1 MINIVFDMDGVLFD
15 TQKIYC
21 RAWEEAA
28 GVLGIPDIGEPLRR
42 CIGMNRNDQEAILG
56 EFYSKDFPF
65 DDFYREKDLAFDRI
79 LSLRSRRDGK
89 RLGEKDLAFD
99 RILSLGVPLM
109 KGTREI
115 LEFLKKNGAK
125 VAIASSSRVGMVED
139 NLKNTGLTGFFDKI
153 VGGNLVTHSKPDP
166 EIYLKA
172 CELLGVKPEE
182 TFAVE
187 DSYNGIRAASA
198 AGMKVIMVPDVQ
210 PPTEETDALIYGKFD
225 SLLDFMNYLD
235 KEEG

>member
-79 LSLRSRRDGK
+79 LSL
-89 RLGEKDLAFD
+89 
-99 RILSLGVPLM
+99 GVPLM

-125 VAIASSSRVGMVED
+125 VAIASSSRVGMVEE

-187 DSYNGIRAASA
+187 DSYNGIRAASSA
-198 AGMKVIMVPDVQ
+198 RMKVIMVPDVQ

>member
-79 LSLRSRRDGK
+79 LSL
-89 RLGEKDLAFD
+89 
-99 RILSLGVPLM
+99 GVPLM

-125 VAIASSSRVGMVED
+125 IAIASSSRVGMVED

>member
-65 DDFYREKDLAFDRI
+65 DDFYR
-79 LSLRSRRDGK
+79 
-89 RLGEKDLAFD
+89 EKDLAFD

>member
-1 MINIVFDMDGVLFD
+1 MGGKMINIVFDMDGVLFD

-28 GVLGIPDIGEPLRR
+28 GVLGIPDIGEPLVR
-42 CIGMNRNDQEAILG
+42 CMGMNRNDQEAILG
-56 EFYSKDFPF
+56 EYYHGDFPF
-65 DDFYREKDLAFDRI
+65 DDFYREKDAAFDRI
-79 LSLRSRRDGK
+79 L
-89 RLGEKDLAFD
+89 A
-99 RILSLGVPLM
+99 LGVPLM

-115 LEFLKKNGAK
+115 LEFLRKKSAK
-125 VAIASSSRVGMVED
+125 VAIASSSRIGMVED
-139 NLKNTGLTGFFDKI
+139 NLRNTGLTVFFDKI
-153 VGGNLVTHSKPDP
+153 VGGNLVTHSKPNP

-198 AGMKVIMVPDVQ
+198 AGMKVIMVPDMQ
-210 PPTEETDALIYGKFD
+210 PPTKETDELIYAKFD

-235 KEEG
+235 KEEV

>member
-79 LSLRSRRDGK
+79 LSL
-89 RLGEKDLAFD
+89 
-99 RILSLGVPLM
+99 GVPLM

-125 VAIASSSRVGMVED
+125 VAIASSSRVGMVEE

>member
-21 RAWEEAA
+21 MAWEEAA

-65 DDFYREKDLAFDRI
+65 DDFYR
-79 LSLRSRRDGK
+79 
-89 RLGEKDLAFD
+89 EKDLAFD

>member
-42 CIGMNRNDQEAILG
+42 CIGMNRNDQELILK
-56 EFYSKDFPF
+56 EFYNDKFPY
-65 DDFYREKDLAFDRI
+65 DDFYREKDKAFDAI
-79 LSLRSRRDGK
+79 LTR
-89 RLGEKDLAFD
+89 
-99 RILSLGVPLM
+99 GVPLM

-115 LEFLKKNGAK
+115 LEFLKKKRAR

-153 VGGNLVTHSKPDP
+153 VGGNLVTHSKPNP

-172 CELLGVKPEE
+172 CEMLGVKPEE
-182 TFAVE
+182 SYAVE

-198 AGMKVIMVPDVQ
+198 AGMKVIMVPDMQ
-210 PPTEETDALIYGKFD
+210 PPTEETDALVYKKFD
-225 SLLDFMNYLD
+225 SLLAFKDWLD
-235 KEEG
+235 KQNV

>member
-21 RAWEEAA
+21 KAWEEAA

-42 CIGMNRNDQEAILG
+42 CIGMNRNDQEAIL
-56 EFYSKDFPF
+56 KDFYHDSFPY
-65 DDFYREKDLAFDRI
+65 DDFYREKDKAFDAI
-79 LSLRSRRDGK
+79 LSK
-89 RLGEKDLAFD
+89 
-99 RILSLGVPLM
+99 GVPLM

-115 LEFLKKNGAK
+115 LEFLKEKGAR

-153 VGGNLVTHSKPDP
+153 VGGNLVTHSKPNP

-182 TFAVE
+182 SYAVE

-198 AGMKVIMVPDVQ
+198 AGMRVIMVPDMQ
-210 PPTEETDALIYGKFD
+210 PPTEETDALIYKKFD
-225 SLLDFMNYLD
+225 SLLDFKDWIDN
-235 KEEG
+235 ESPIRR